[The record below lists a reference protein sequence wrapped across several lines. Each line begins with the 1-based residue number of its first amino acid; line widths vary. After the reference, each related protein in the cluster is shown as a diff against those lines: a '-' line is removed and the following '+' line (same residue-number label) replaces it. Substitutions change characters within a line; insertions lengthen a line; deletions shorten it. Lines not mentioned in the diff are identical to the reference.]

1 MIRFSFG
8 GSAIGMAMDKRC
20 LPSVRRFAVIGF
32 VLAGAGADHA
42 HAANFDDAVERY
54 RAHIVEDIGQ
64 ALAGARAL
72 RDCLAA
78 NDLEGAKKA
87 WIAARG
93 GWERSEVFTSGLV
106 PELDEKIDAWPKAT
120 TGFHAIEAKLFG
132 AARTDVAS
140 ETDALIDDL
149 AELDAKIRD
158 MPLPPQD
165 LLNGAAR
172 LAYELGES
180 KSDGG
185 ESRFSGTSL
194 DDMRNN
200 VLGIRQ
206 AYHTI
211 FAEALAA
218 SDPTLASTTESEIE
232 ALNALLAGPSLDA
245 IASDKLRK
253 ASEEFVVALANAAPK
268 INLQKPVLEDLSK

>member
-1 MIRFSFG
+1 MP
-8 GSAIGMAMDKRC
+8 MDMRWLC
-20 LPSVRRFAVIGF
+20 SVRRFAIIGF
-32 VLAGAGADHA
+32 VVVGAGADRA
-42 HAANFDDAVERY
+42 HAADFDEVVERY

-72 RDCLAA
+72 RDCLAT
-78 NDLEGAKKA
+78 NDVEGAKKA
-87 WIAARG
+87 WMAARG

-132 AARTDVAS
+132 AGRTDVAS
-140 ETDALIDDL
+140 ETDALIADL
-149 AELDAKIRD
+149 AELDSKIRD

-172 LAYELGES
+172 LAYEIGES

-185 ESRFSGTSL
+185 ESRVSGTSL

-200 VLGIRQ
+200 VSGIRQ

-211 FAEALAA
+211 FAAALAA
-218 SDPTLASTTESEIE
+218 SDPALAATTESEIE

-245 IASDKLRK
+245 INSDRLRK
-253 ASEEFVVALANAAPK
+253 SSEEFVVTLASAAPK

>member
-1 MIRFSFG
+1 MRFSFG
-8 GSAIGMAMDKRC
+8 GSAISMAMGVRC
-20 LPSVRRFAVIGF
+20 LCSVRRFVIIGLIL
-32 VLAGAGADHA
+32 VGARADRA
-42 HAANFDDAVERY
+42 HAIAFDDAVERY
-54 RAHIVEDIGQ
+54 RARIVEDIGQ
-64 ALAGARAL
+64 ALAGARRL
-72 RDCLAA
+72 RDCLTS
-78 NDLEGAKKA
+78 NDLDGAKKA

-140 ETDALIDDL
+140 ETDALISDL
-149 AELDAKIRD
+149 ADLDAKIRD

-172 LAYELGES
+172 LAYEVGES

-200 VLGIRQ
+200 VTGIKQ

-211 FAEALAA
+211 FAAALAA
-218 SDPTLASTTESEIE
+218 RDPALAESVQSQIE
-232 ALNALLAGPSLDA
+232 ALNALLDSPSLNAVD
-245 IASDKLRK
+245 SDKLRK
-253 ASEEFVVALANAAPK
+253 TSEEFVVALASAAPK